1 MSPSPFHYPSS
12 PSNYYPFSS
21 TPFGYGSPLPW
32 GYPAAPPQTPHPSVA
47 TPSINIPQV
56 SPPPGPPQ
64 IAPAPAALSSFPATQ
79 DLKLWCM
86 QHALGE
92 GEYDGLIKLG
102 FRVGEGHELANLE
115 KPMWEWAGIT
125 PLARVRILA
134 ACQTT
139 DSESSVPTAA

>member
-1 MSPSPFHYPSS
+1 
-12 PSNYYPFSS
+12 
-21 TPFGYGSPLPW
+21 
-32 GYPAAPPQTPHPSVA
+32 
-47 TPSINIPQV
+47 
-56 SPPPGPPQ
+56 
-64 IAPAPAALSSFPATQ
+64 
-79 DLKLWCM
+79 M